1 MSTSYAIFT
10 FTEHVSDSGAWQCGR
25 RFRVGGNS
33 GIAMTI
39 KLVMMAAM
47 YCVIVLGPQL
57 FPKAGA
63 KQADRA

>member
-10 FTEHVSDSGAWQCGR
+10 FADTFPIRGLDSVGADFGSAVDR
-25 RFRVGGNS
+25 

-57 FPKAGA
+57 FPKRSA
-63 KQADRA
+63 KPADRA

>member
-1 MSTSYAIFT
+1 
-10 FTEHVSDSGAWQCGR
+10 VGADFGSAANR
-25 RFRVGGNS
+25 

-57 FPKAGA
+57 FPKRGA
-63 KQADRA
+63 KPADRA